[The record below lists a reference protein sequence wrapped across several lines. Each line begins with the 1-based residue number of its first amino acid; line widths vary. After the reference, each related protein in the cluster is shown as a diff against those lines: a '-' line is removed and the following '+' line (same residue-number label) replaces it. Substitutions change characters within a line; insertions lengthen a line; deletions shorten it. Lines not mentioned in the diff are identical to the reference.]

1 MRIGIEA
8 QRIFRTN
15 KHGMDYVV
23 LEEIKELQ
31 KSDVRNE
38 YFVFV
43 APGEDRCLKDSKNVH
58 IIEIGNNFY
67 PLWEQ
72 FSLPR
77 AVNQLNL
84 DMLHCTSNTA
94 PIRCKVPLIL
104 TLHDIIF
111 LEPRDKSNKSFYQD
125 MGWRYRRFVV
135 PRILKKCKRIIT
147 VSDFEFNNIIT
158 KLQIPEEKMVMI
170 YNGYNKWFRPV
181 EDTELIYQQYIEE
194 PGYFFFL
201 GNTDPKKNTE
211 RTLTA
216 YSKYLEM
223 SDVKRKLLMADLDRG
238 YLDEII
244 DRNDIGN
251 IRDHI
256 VMPGYIKNADLP
268 YIYNNAFAFLYTSLR
283 ESFGIPLLEAMACGT
298 PVITS
303 NTSSMPEIGGPDVIM
318 VNPQNANEITEKM
331 LLLEK
336 DKALYQKQKDI
347 GIIRAQQF
355 SWEYTAEQLLMVYEE
370 VYRQRSQ
377 PNKSKESSF
386 EGFSSFSSIICSSLN
401 SIINWRA
408 SGLFCV
414 FNR

>member
-8 QRIFRTN
+8 QRIFRKN

-31 KSDVRNE
+31 KSDSRNE

-43 APGEDRCLKDSKNVH
+43 APGEDCCLYDSKNVH
-58 IIEIGNNFY
+58 IIEIGGSFY

-77 AVNQLNL
+77 AVDQLNL

-94 PIRCKVPLIL
+94 PIHCKVPLIL

-111 LEPRDKSNKSFYQD
+111 LEPRDKSNKSFYQN

-135 PRILKKCKRIIT
+135 PKILMKCKRIIT
-147 VSDFEFNNIIT
+147 VSEFEYNNIIT
-158 KLQIPEEKMVMI
+158 KLNIPEKKMVMI
-170 YNGYNKWFRPV
+170 YNGYNEWFRPV
-181 EDTELIYQQYIEE
+181 EDTEQVYQQYIEE

-211 RTLTA
+211 RTLIA
-216 YSKYLEM
+216 YSKYLEK
-223 SDVKRKLLMADLDRG
+223 SDVRRKLLMADLDSSF
-238 YLDEII
+238 LEDIVE
-244 DRNDIGN
+244 RNHIEN
-251 IRDHI
+251 IKNQI
-256 VMPGYIKNADLP
+256 VIPGYINNADLP
-268 YIYNNAFAFLYTSLR
+268 FIYNKAFAFLYTSLR

-303 NTSSMPEIGGPDVIM
+303 NTSSMPEIGGPEVLM
-318 VNPQNANEITEKM
+318 VNPQDANEITEKM

-336 DKALYQKQKDI
+336 DEALYQKQKEI
-347 GIIRAQQF
+347 GIRRAQQF
-355 SWEYTAEQLLMVYEE
+355 SWKYTAEQLLMVYEE
-370 VYRQRSQ
+370 VYRNQHRD
-377 PNKSKESSF
+377 
-386 EGFSSFSSIICSSLN
+386 
-401 SIINWRA
+401 
-408 SGLFCV
+408 
-414 FNR
+414 

>member
-8 QRIFRTN
+8 QRIFRKN

-31 KSDVRNE
+31 KSDNRNE

-43 APGEDRCLKDSKNVH
+43 APGEDRCLHDSNNVH
-58 IIEIGNNFY
+58 IIEIGSSFY

-77 AVNQLNL
+77 AVDQLNL

-111 LEPRDKSNKSFYQD
+111 LEPRDKSNKSLYQN

-135 PRILKKCKRIIT
+135 PKILKKCKRIIT
-147 VSDFEFNNIIT
+147 VSEFELNNIIT
-158 KLQIPEEKMVMI
+158 KLDIPEEKMVMI
-170 YNGYNKWFRPV
+170 YNGYNEWFRPV
-181 EDTELIYQQYIEE
+181 EDTELVYQQYIEE

-211 RTLTA
+211 RTLIA
-216 YSKYLEM
+216 YSKYLEK

-238 YLDEII
+238 YLKEII
-244 DRNDIGN
+244 DRNNIGN

-256 VMPGYIKNADLP
+256 VMPGYINNADLP

-303 NTSSMPEIGGPDVIM
+303 NTSSMPEIGGSEVIM
-318 VNPQNANEITEKM
+318 VNPQNTHEITEKM

-336 DKALYQKQKDI
+336 DKTLYQKQKEI
-347 GIIRAQQF
+347 GIRRAQQF
-355 SWEYTAEQLLMVYEE
+355 SWKYTAEQLLTVYED
-370 VYRQRSQ
+370 VYKQR
-377 PNKSKESSF
+377 
-386 EGFSSFSSIICSSLN
+386 G
-401 SIINWRA
+401 
-408 SGLFCV
+408 
-414 FNR
+414 

>member
-8 QRIFRTN
+8 QRIFRKN

-31 KSDVRNE
+31 KSDTRNE

-43 APGEDRCLKDSKNVH
+43 APGEDRCLHDSKNVH
-58 IIEIGNNFY
+58 IIEIGSNFY

-94 PIRCKVPLIL
+94 PIHCKIPLIL

-111 LEPRDKSNKSFYQD
+111 LEPRDKSNKSLYQN

-147 VSDFEFNNIIT
+147 VSEFEFNNIIS
-158 KLQIPEEKMVMI
+158 KLHIPEEKMVMI
-170 YNGYNKWFRPV
+170 YNGYNEWFKPV

-211 RTLTA
+211 RTLIA
-216 YSKYLEM
+216 YSHYLEK
-223 SDVKRKLLMADLDRG
+223 SDVKRKLLMADLDHSFM
-238 YLDEII
+238 
-244 DRNDIGN
+244 NDIIERNHIEN
-251 IRDHI
+251 IKDYMVI
-256 VMPGYIKNADLP
+256 PGYIKNADLP
-268 YIYNNAFAFLYTSLR
+268 FIYNNAFAFLYTSLR

-303 NTSSMPEIGGPDVIM
+303 NTSSMPEIGGPEVLM
-318 VNPQNANEITEKM
+318 VNPQHAEEITEKM

-336 DKALYQKQKDI
+336 DETIYQKQKEI
-347 GIIRAQQF
+347 GIRRAQQF
-355 SWEYTAEQLLMVYEE
+355 SWKYTAEQLLMVYED
-370 VYRQRSQ
+370 VYRQR
-377 PNKSKESSF
+377 
-386 EGFSSFSSIICSSLN
+386 G
-401 SIINWRA
+401 
-408 SGLFCV
+408 
-414 FNR
+414 

>member
-8 QRIFRTN
+8 QRIFRKN

-58 IIEIGNNFY
+58 IIEIGSNFY

-147 VSDFEFNNIIT
+147 VSDFEYNNIIT

-211 RTLTA
+211 RTLIA

-303 NTSSMPEIGGPDVIM
+303 NTSSMPEIGGSEVIM
-318 VNPQNANEITEKM
+318 VDPMNTNEITEKM

-355 SWEYTAEQLLMVYEE
+355 SWEYTAEQLLTVYED
-370 VYRQRSQ
+370 VYRQR
-377 PNKSKESSF
+377 
-386 EGFSSFSSIICSSLN
+386 G
-401 SIINWRA
+401 
-408 SGLFCV
+408 
-414 FNR
+414 

>member
-135 PRILKKCKRIIT
+135 PRVLKKCKRIIT

-211 RTLTA
+211 RTLIA

-303 NTSSMPEIGGPDVIM
+303 NTSSMPEIGGSEVIM
-318 VNPQNANEITEKM
+318 VNPLNVNEITEKM

-355 SWEYTAEQLLMVYEE
+355 SWEYTAEQLLTVYED
-370 VYRQRSQ
+370 VYRQRS
-377 PNKSKESSF
+377 
-386 EGFSSFSSIICSSLN
+386 
-401 SIINWRA
+401 
-408 SGLFCV
+408 
-414 FNR
+414 